1 MNNLEGEIEN
11 LRALLNKAYKEEG
24 NVVSSRVLS
33 LSQMLDDL
41 INQWNEEEK
50 DVCHS
55 EMRKSKG
62 L

>member
-1 MNNLEGEIEN
+1 MISLEEEIEN
-11 LRALLNKAYKEEG
+11 LRTLLNKAYKEEG

-55 EMRKSKG
+55 EMRKFKG